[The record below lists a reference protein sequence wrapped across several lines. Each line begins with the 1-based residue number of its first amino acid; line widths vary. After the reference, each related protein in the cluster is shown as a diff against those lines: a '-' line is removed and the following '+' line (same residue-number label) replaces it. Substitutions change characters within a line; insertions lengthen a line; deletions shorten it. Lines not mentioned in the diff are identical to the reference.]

1 MGIRMGQPGR
11 GEARSSPTEFI
22 GRVRRTRGTETS
34 KYPEEKETRVIPPVA
49 ASERGGAQTA
59 GAQKAAAVVLAGLKE
74 GAGGL
79 CRDPVRREWSSRS
92 ALEGAAAGGES
103 PVGEGRDR
111 GRAPI
116 LSKPGHE
123 KSRLK
128 RAGPSAKAK
137 YDPVTDSERVP

>member
-1 MGIRMGQPGR
+1 M
-11 GEARSSPTEFI
+11 
-22 GRVRRTRGTETS
+22 
-34 KYPEEKETRVIPPVA
+34 IPPVA
-49 ASERGGAQTA
+49 ASERGGAQTG
-59 GAQKAAAVVLAGLKE
+59 GAQKAAAVVPSGLKE
-74 GAGGL
+74 GAGDL

-92 ALEGAAAGGES
+92 ALESVARGGES
-103 PVGEGRDR
+103 PVGEDHERW
-111 GRAPI
+111 RAPI